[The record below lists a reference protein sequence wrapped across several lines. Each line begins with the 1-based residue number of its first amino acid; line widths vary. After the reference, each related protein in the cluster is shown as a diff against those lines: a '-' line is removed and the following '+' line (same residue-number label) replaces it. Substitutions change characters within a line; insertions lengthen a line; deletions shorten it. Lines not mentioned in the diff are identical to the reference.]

1 MQTARTVGGVQP
13 IDSWIPG
20 WGVSHFYPTC
30 SLYYRMSCKSSEP
43 CVVGAGPISIDA
55 LIRVAIHGA
64 EVRLSE
70 DGDWL
75 RRMTASEQRLAG
87 AVADGTPIYAVTTG
101 FGSNCGARVSA
112 GSIAALG
119 AGLLRFHGCGT
130 GPALPV
136 PAVRGAML
144 CRVLC
149 LTLGYSGVRPALV
162 RRLVDFLNRG
172 ITPVV
177 PAQGSVGASGD
188 LTPMSYVA
196 AALAG
201 EREVF
206 FQDQRMPAA
215 RALDLA
221 GLAAFEFAVKE
232 PISLLNGTSVMTGV
246 AVLVVDQARRIL
258 AAATRATAMAV
269 HAMAGHEHH
278 LHPILFEAK
287 PFPGQKAVA
296 AHLRSL
302 MRSQGSAPEAE
313 VPESLQDPYS
323 LRCAPHVLGVLA
335 DALRWVEP
343 WVEVE
348 AGAATDNPLFDPESG
363 RPLMGGNFYG
373 GHIAFAMDALKAAL
387 ASVADLCDR
396 QAALLV
402 DARFSR
408 GLPAHLAV
416 PCSQGLAPRHG
427 FKGMQIT
434 LSALT
439 AEALQASMPA
449 ASFSR
454 STESHNQDK
463 VSMGTIAAREA
474 LRVCEL
480 VSHAVAVH
488 LLATAQACELRGGL
502 GARPAVAALVGAVRG
517 LSPALEDDRCLD
529 SDIEVVNQAVVAG
542 EIGQALETGAKGS

>member
-1 MQTARTVGGVQP
+1 M
-13 IDSWIPG
+13 
-20 WGVSHFYPTC
+20 
-30 SLYYRMSCKSSEP
+30 LYKSSEP
-43 CVVGAGPISIDA
+43 CVVGAGPVSVDS
-55 LIRVAIHGA
+55 LIQVAVHGTA
-64 EVRLSE
+64 VRLAE
-70 DGDWL
+70 DGGWL
-75 RRMTASEQRLAG
+75 RLMTACEQRLAD
-87 AVADGTPIYAVTTG
+87 AVADGIPIYAVTTG
-101 FGSNCGARVSA
+101 FGSNCGARISA
-112 GSIAALG
+112 ENIAALG

-130 GPALPV
+130 GPALSV

-149 LTLGYSGVRPALV
+149 LLRGYSGVRPALV

-177 PAQGSVGASGD
+177 PSRGSVGASGD

-196 AALAG
+196 AALVG
-201 EREVF
+201 EREVLYRN
-206 FQDQRMPAA
+206 DRMPAA
-215 RALDLA
+215 RAIELA
-221 GLAAFEFAVKE
+221 GLAPFEFAVKE
-232 PISLLNGTSVMTGV
+232 PIAMLNGTPIMTGV
-246 AVLVVDQARRIL
+246 AIVVVDQCRRIL

-278 LHPILFEAK
+278 LHPVLFEAK

-296 AHLRSL
+296 DHLRSL
-302 MRSQGSAPEAE
+302 LRSEGSATEAE

-335 DALRWVEP
+335 DALEWVEH
-343 WVEVE
+343 WIEIE
-348 AGAATDNPLFDPESG
+348 AGSATDNPLFDPASG

-373 GHIAFAMDALKAAL
+373 GHIAFAMDSVKAAV

-402 DARFSR
+402 DTRFSR
-408 GLPAHLAV
+408 GLPAHLAL
-416 PCSQGLAPRHG
+416 PSSHGLAPRHG

-474 LRVCEL
+474 LRVCDL

-488 LLATAQACELRGGL
+488 LLAGAQACELRGGL
-502 GARPAVAALVGAVRG
+502 GARTAVAALVRRVRA

-529 SDIEVVNQAVVAG
+529 VDIEAVYRNVVAG
-542 EIGQALETGAKGS
+542 ELGQELATGAEGR

>member
-1 MQTARTVGGVQP
+1 M
-13 IDSWIPG
+13 
-20 WGVSHFYPTC
+20 
-30 SLYYRMSCKSSEP
+30 
-43 CVVGAGPISIDA
+43 
-55 LIRVAIHGA
+55 
-64 EVRLSE
+64 
-70 DGDWL
+70 
-75 RRMTASEQRLAG
+75 
-87 AVADGTPIYAVTTG
+87 
-101 FGSNCGARVSA
+101 
-112 GSIAALG
+112 
-119 AGLLRFHGCGT
+119 
-130 GPALPV
+130 
-136 PAVRGAML
+136 
-144 CRVLC
+144 
-149 LTLGYSGVRPALV
+149 
-162 RRLVDFLNRG
+162 
-172 ITPVV
+172 
-177 PAQGSVGASGD
+177 
-188 LTPMSYVA
+188 
-196 AALAG
+196 
-201 EREVF
+201 
-206 FQDQRMPAA
+206 
-215 RALDLA
+215 
-221 GLAAFEFAVKE
+221 
-232 PISLLNGTSVMTGV
+232 
-246 AVLVVDQARRIL
+246 
-258 AAATRATAMAV
+258 
-269 HAMAGHEHH
+269 
-278 LHPILFEAK
+278 
-287 PFPGQKAVA
+287 
-296 AHLRSL
+296 
-302 MRSQGSAPEAE
+302 
-313 VPESLQDPYS
+313 
-323 LRCAPHVLGVLA
+323 RCAPHVLGVLA

>member
-1 MQTARTVGGVQP
+1 MP
-13 IDSWIPG
+13 HS
-20 WGVSHFYPTC
+20 
-30 SLYYRMSCKSSEP
+30 SSELL
-43 CVVGAGPISIDA
+43 VVGKDPLEIDA
-55 LIRVAIHGA
+55 MIRVALHGA

-70 DGDWL
+70 DSAWIAQIAAGE
-75 RRMTASEQRLAG
+75 RRLAQ
-87 AVADGTPIYAVTTG
+87 AVADQTPIYAVTTG
-101 FGSNCGARVSA
+101 FGSNCGTRITAET
-112 GSIAALG
+112 IAALG

-136 PAVRGAML
+136 PAVRAAML
-144 CRVLC
+144 CRIQC
-149 LTLGYSGVRPALV
+149 LGRGYSGVRLV
-162 RRLVDFLNRG
+162 LLRRLVEFLNRG

-206 FQDQRMPAA
+206 FRGERMPSAK
-215 RALDLA
+215 ALALV
-221 GLAAFEFAVKE
+221 GLSPFEFAVKE
-232 PISLLNGTSVMTGV
+232 PIAMLNGTPIMTGV
-246 AVLVVDQARRIL
+246 AILVVDQCRRIL

-278 LHPILFEAK
+278 LHPALFEAK
-287 PFPGQKAVA
+287 PFPGQKVVA
-296 AHLRSL
+296 AQLRAL
-302 MRSQGSAPEAE
+302 MRSRGSVAESE

-335 DALRWVEP
+335 DALVWVERWVEI
-343 WVEVE
+343 E
-348 AGAATDNPLFDPESG
+348 AGSATDNPLFDPESG

-373 GHIAFAMDALKAAL
+373 GHIAFAMDAVKAAV

-402 DARFSR
+402 DPRFNR
-408 GLPAHLAV
+408 GLPAHLAA
-416 PCSQGLAPRHG
+416 PAKDGLAPRHG

-434 LSALT
+434 MSALT

-474 LRVCEL
+474 LRVCDL
-480 VSHAVAVH
+480 VARAIAVH
-488 LLATAQACELRGGL
+488 TLAAAQACDLRGGIA
-502 GARPAVAALVGAVRG
+502 ARPKIAAVVQAVRD
-517 LSPALEDDRCLD
+517 LSPALEEDRCLD
-529 SDIEVVNQAVVAG
+529 GDIETVAHAVTEG
-542 EIGQALETGAKGS
+542 GLGQSLDCEA

>member
-1 MQTARTVGGVQP
+1 
-13 IDSWIPG
+13 
-20 WGVSHFYPTC
+20 
-30 SLYYRMSCKSSEP
+30 MSYKSTEP
-43 CVVGAGPISIDA
+43 CVVGAGPLDIDSLIQVA
-55 LIRVAIHGA
+55 LHGA
-64 EVRLSE
+64 EVRLSD
-70 DGDWL
+70 DGDWQ
-75 RRMTASEQRLAG
+75 RRMKACELRLAQ

-101 FGSNCGARVSA
+101 FGSNCGTRISA
-112 GSIAALG
+112 ERIAALG

-136 PAVRGAML
+136 AAVRGAML

-149 LTLGYSGVRPALV
+149 LLRGYSGVRPALV
-162 RRLVDFLNRG
+162 RRLIDFLNLG

-206 FQDQRMPAA
+206 FGGERMAA
-215 RALDLA
+215 GRALGLA
-221 GLAAFEFAVKE
+221 GLAPFEFAVKE
-232 PISLLNGTSVMTGV
+232 PIAMLNGTPIMTGV
-246 AVLVVDQARRIL
+246 AIVVVDQCRRIL

-278 LHPILFEAK
+278 LHPVLFEAK
-287 PFPGQKAVA
+287 PFPGQQAVA
-296 AHLRSL
+296 GHLRSL
-302 MRSQGSAPEAE
+302 LRSQGAAPEAE

-335 DALRWVEP
+335 DALAWVER

-348 AGAATDNPLFDPESG
+348 ASAATDNPLFDPETG

-373 GHIAFAMDALKAAL
+373 GHIAFAMDAVKAAV

-402 DARFSR
+402 DTRFSR
-408 GLPAHLAV
+408 GLPAHLAAPSV
-416 PCSQGLAPRHG
+416 QGLAPRHG

-439 AEALQASMPA
+439 AEALQATMPV

-480 VSHAVAVH
+480 VSQAVAVH

-502 GARPAVAALVGAVRG
+502 GARPAVAALVRSVRG

-529 SDIEVVNQAVVAG
+529 GDIEAVHQAIVAG
-542 EIGQALETGAKGS
+542 EIGQGPANGAKER